1 MELRQLRHFVALAE
15 LRSFTAAAER
25 EHIVQSGLSNSIRAL
40 ERELDAELYARGTRP
55 VRLTPAGA
63 ALIEPARRT
72 LLAAQSAGEA
82 VHDIQNVLTGRL
94 RIGVVGSALHVVRV
108 ADQVAEFAAQHP
120 AVDIHLTQAPV
131 LDMLRMIG
139 AGELDCAFVTAV
151 PTATPHVRL
160 TTLATE
166 ALVLLIRDDHRLAD
180 TGVVYLTDLADERF
194 VDVGVD
200 WSVRVTI
207 DAALTAAGVVR
218 QSHCEVN
225 TWELFLELVLAGAGI
240 GFVPAGLAQQAAA
253 RTPRLR
259 ITTIED
265 PGLQRHIQFAAPNPS
280 DRTPATRHFI
290 DQLRRDHP
298 GISDLM

>member
-63 ALIEPARRT
+63 ALVEPARRT
-72 LLAAQSAGEA
+72 LLAAQSAGAA
-82 VHDIQNVLTGRL
+82 VQDIQSVLTGRL
-94 RIGVVGSALHVVRV
+94 RIGVVGSALRLVRV

-120 AVDIHLTQAPV
+120 AVDIHLTQASV
-131 LDMLRMIG
+131 VEMLRMVG
-139 AGELDCAFVTAV
+139 AGELDCAFISAV
-151 PTATPHVRL
+151 PTATPRVRV
-160 TTLATE
+160 TTLVIE
-166 ALVLLIRDDHRLAD
+166 ELVLLVRDDHRLAD
-180 TGVVYLTDLADERF
+180 AGVARLADLTDERF

-200 WSVRVTI
+200 WSVRLIVE
-207 DAALTAAGVVR
+207 AALTAAGVVR
-218 QSHCEVN
+218 QARCEVN

-240 GFVPAGLAQQAAA
+240 GFVPAGLAQQTAA

-259 ITTIED
+259 IVTIEE
-265 PGLQRHIQFAAPNPS
+265 PELRRHIQFAAPNPG
-280 DRTPATRHFI
+280 DRTPATRHFVG
-290 DQLRRDHP
+290 QLRRDHP
-298 GISDLM
+298 GISD